1 MSQALTFNEISFTPV
16 THQSSLWI
24 RAVEL
29 ARALGYSDES
39 KVSRI
44 YRRNADEFTPD
55 MTQLI
60 EISAEAQNGLLGSA
74 GRCRIVSLRGCHL
87 LAMFARTPVAKAFR
101 RWVLDV
107 LDRLAAEE
115 RAALPEVPT
124 SETLTP
130 EQQAQLQAIVQA
142 KMGMLP
148 KAVQRKAYKEVWSR
162 FNNNFQIARY
172 AQLPPAKMGEAVEY
186 LVGMEVKATKAL
198 PAPETFPAPSTA
210 LTFRADFPDDMGSDR
225 KEAMQ
230 RMERIAREMHT
241 NFGVVRNIVRLGCH
255 PGSKT
260 MRMRPDERE
269 AYEILHNLYVAA
281 DESLCAAYNA
291 LEAGYKLGR
300 LYGRG

>member
-16 THQSSLWI
+16 THQNSLWI

-29 ARALGYSDES
+29 ARALGYKRPDILT
-39 KVSRI
+39 KL
-44 YRRNADEFTPD
+44 YTKNADEFTPD
-55 MTQLI
+55 MTQVI
-60 EISAEAQNGLLGSA
+60 EIVDNTDSVFPIKA
-74 GRCRIVSLRGCHL
+74 RIFSLRGCHL

-107 LDRLAAEE
+107 LDRLAAKE
-115 RAALPEVPT
+115 RAALPEVST
-124 SETLTP
+124 SDTLTP
-130 EQQAQLQAIVQA
+130 EQQAQLQAIVAA
-142 KMGMLP
+142 KAGMVPATLR
-148 KAVQRKAYKEVWSR
+148 RKAFQEIWSR

-210 LTFRADFPDDMGSDR
+210 LTFRADFPGDMGSDR

-241 NFGVVRNIVRLGCH
+241 SLGVVRNIVRLGCH